1 MKKEIEI
8 KNVQAITHLKFE
20 IPEGGGVVLLRGKNG
35 CGKSTALQAISE
47 AAGGKRTGLTAK
59 DGTKF
64 GTIEAPGVRLRVARS
79 TTKTGELEFDS
90 IEGRFPLADL
100 VDPGFKDAEACDRTR
115 TKALIQ
121 LTGVEPNLELFR
133 EIEGFDEASK
143 KVCISSEDVLG
154 MAAALKLEVEKL
166 ARSAEES
173 ATDATARSKVLWEQ
187 SEGLDSTIERDGDR
201 LRDASEQA
209 IRDLADVQRTA
220 QLREEQRK
228 QWLACK
234 SELDSMVSDI
244 KPIKE
249 LEQSAAYW
257 ETRIRE
263 IQEEME
269 AAKQQLTFAQGN
281 LKSTQQE
288 MKHTQQVEKSQ
299 RELRAVVDAGEP
311 MLIDDRHINEKSVA
325 VETARHNEQAGEV
338 QRKKHIDR
346 AAAIKFANI
355 SAGHA
360 HWGERYRTG
369 AARIDEILSE
379 QINKL
384 GVELTVMNGR
394 LFYDTSRGPTLYH
407 ELSDGERWRIAL
419 DIAID
424 VAGANGLLS
433 IPQKS
438 WEALDP
444 ANQLSI
450 HEHCKRRG
458 AVIVTAAAADG
469 ELRAELFKGV

>member
-8 KNVQAITHLKFE
+8 NNVQAITHLKFE

-47 AAGGKRTGLTAK
+47 AAGGKKTGLTAK

-79 TTKTGELEFDS
+79 TTKTGELEFES

-100 VDPGFKDAEACDRTR
+100 VDPGFKDPEACDRTR

-121 LTGVEPNLELFR
+121 LAGVEPSLELFR
-133 EIEGFDEASK
+133 EIEGFSEASNN
-143 KVCISSEDVLG
+143 ISASPEDVLG
-154 MAAALKLEVEKL
+154 MAAVLKLEVEKL
-166 ARSAEES
+166 ARSAEAS
-173 ATDATARSKVLWEQ
+173 AAGATSRSKVLWDQ
-187 SEGLDSTIERDGDR
+187 SEGLDSTIERDGDK
-201 LRDASEQA
+201 LRRNSERQ
-209 IRDLADVQRTA
+209 IRILAEAERTQKERQNQRAQWIESTA
-220 QLREEQRK
+220 QLLTLETASESLDDATSAEQNSQRHAEEKR
-228 QWLACK
+228 A
-234 SELDSMVSDI
+234 ELQ
-244 KPIKE
+244 E
-249 LEQSAAYW
+249 LQQEVAIANEQHRQSA
-257 ETRIRE
+257 IRLE
-263 IQEEME
+263 SV
-269 AAKQQLTFAQGN
+269 K
-281 LKSTQQE
+281 
-288 MKHTQQVEKSQ
+288 KSQ
-299 RELRAVVDAGEP
+299 AARDRLRESVKSGEP
-311 MLIDDRHINEKSVA
+311 ILIPDSEIESLKKA
-325 VETARHNEQAGEV
+325 VEVARSNESAGEV

-346 AAAIKFANI
+346 AAAIKFADI

-360 HWGERYRTG
+360 DWGKRYRTG
-369 AARIDEILSE
+369 ATRIDGILSE
-379 QINKL
+379 QINRL

-394 LFYDTSRGPTLYH
+394 LFYDTNRGPTLYH

>member
-8 KNVQAITHLKFE
+8 NNVQAITHLKFE

-47 AAGGKRTGLTAK
+47 AAGGKKTGLTAR
-59 DGTKF
+59 DGTKV

-79 TTKTGELEFDS
+79 TIKTGELEFDS

-100 VDPGFKDAEACDRTR
+100 VDPGFKDPEACDRTR

-121 LTGVEPNLELFR
+121 LTGVEPNLDLFQ
-133 EIEGFDEASK
+133 EIEGFSEASK
-143 KVCISSEDVLG
+143 NISASPEDGLG

-173 ATDATARSKVLWEQ
+173 AADATSRSKVLWEQ
-187 SEGLDSTIERDGDR
+187 SEGLDSTIERDGER

-209 IRDLADVQRTA
+209 IRDLAEVKRTA

-234 SELDSMVSDI
+234 SQLDKMATSTLSI
-244 KPIKE
+244 ESIEGKINW
-249 LEQSAAYW
+249 W
-257 ETRIRE
+257 ETRARE
-263 IQEEME
+263 TQDEIETLKTKL
-269 AAKQQLTFAQGN
+269 ADSKSNLTLWQN
-281 LKSTQQE
+281 E
-288 MKHTQQVEKSQ
+288 MKHAQQVEKSQ

-311 MLIDDRHINEKSVA
+311 MLIHGRYINEKFVA

-346 AAAIKFANI
+346 ATAIRFADD
-355 SAGHA
+355 ATRHA
-360 HWGERYRTG
+360 DWGKQYRAG
-369 AARIDEILSE
+369 AARIDGILSE

-384 GVELTVMNGR
+384 GVDLAVMDGR
-394 LFYDTSRGPTLYH
+394 LYYDTSRGPTLYH

-444 ANQLSI
+444 ANQLAI

>member
-1 MKKEIEI
+1 MKQIEI
-8 KNVQAITHLKFE
+8 NNVQAITHLKIE

-47 AAGGKRTGLTAK
+47 AAGGKRTGLTAR
-59 DGTKF
+59 DGTKV

-100 VDPGFKDAEACDRTR
+100 VDPGFKDPEACDRTR
-115 TKALIQ
+115 AKALIV
-121 LTGVEPNLELFR
+121 LAGVEPNLELFQ
-133 EIEGFDEASK
+133 EIEGFSEASQN
-143 KVCISSEDVLG
+143 ISASPEDVLG

-166 ARSAEES
+166 ARSAEE
-173 ATDATARSKVLWEQ
+173 AAADATSRSKVLWEQ
-187 SEGLDSTIERDGDR
+187 SEGLDSTIERDGER

-209 IRDLADVQRTA
+209 IRDLADVKRTA
-220 QLREEQRK
+220 KLREEQRK
-228 QWLACK
+228 QWVECK
-234 SELDSMVSDI
+234 SKLDQMVTDA

-249 LEQSAAYW
+249 LEMTAQYW

-263 IQEEME
+263 IQEELE
-269 AAKQQLTFAQGN
+269 ENKKLLTFAQEN
-281 LKSTQQE
+281 QKLTQQE
-288 MKHTQQVEKSQ
+288 LRHTQQVEQRQ
-299 RELRAVVDAGEP
+299 RELRFAVDAGEP
-311 MLIDDRHINEKSVA
+311 MLIHDRYINEKVVA

-346 AAAIKFANI
+346 AAAIKFADIATGN
-355 SAGHA
+355 AD
-360 HWGERYRTG
+360 WGKQYRTG
-369 AARIDEILSE
+369 AARIDGILSE

-384 GVELTVMNGR
+384 GVDLAVMDGR
-394 LFYDTSRGPTLYH
+394 LYYDTSRGPTLYH

-444 ANQLSI
+444 ANQLAI
-450 HEHCKRRG
+450 HEHCRRRG

>member
-8 KNVQAITHLKFE
+8 NNVQAITHLKFE

-47 AAGGKRTGLTAK
+47 AAGGKKAGLTAK

-100 VDPGFKDAEACDRTR
+100 VDPGFKDPEACDRTR

-121 LTGVEPNLELFR
+121 LAGVEPNLELFR
-133 EIEGFDEASK
+133 EIEGFSEASK
-143 KVCISSEDVLG
+143 NVCISSEDVLG

-166 ARSAEES
+166 ARSEEES
-173 ATDATARSKVLWEQ
+173 AADAISRSKVLWEQ
-187 SEGLDSTIERDGDR
+187 SEGLDSTVERDGDK
-201 LRDASEQA
+201 LRQDSERQIRILADAERTQKERQNQRAQWIESTSQLLTLEAASESLDDAILAEQNSQRYAQEKQA
-209 IRDLADVQRTA
+209 ELQKLHQEVAIAN
-220 QLREEQRK
+220 EQHR
-228 QWLACK
+228 
-234 SELDSMVSDI
+234 
-244 KPIKE
+244 
-249 LEQSAAYW
+249 QSAARL
-257 ETRIRE
+257 ESV
-263 IQEEME
+263 
-269 AAKQQLTFAQGN
+269 K
-281 LKSTQQE
+281 
-288 MKHTQQVEKSQ
+288 KSQ
-299 RELRAVVDAGEP
+299 AARDRLRESVKSGEPILIPGSEIDGLRKSVEVARSNESAGE
-311 MLIDDRHINEKSVA
+311 A
-325 VETARHNEQAGEV
+325 

-346 AAAIKFANI
+346 AAAIKFADI

-360 HWGERYRTG
+360 DWGKQYRTG
-369 AARIDEILSE
+369 AARIDGILSE

-384 GVELTVMNGR
+384 GVDLAVMDGR
-394 LFYDTSRGPTLYH
+394 LYYDTSRGPTIYH

-458 AVIVTAAAADG
+458 AAIVTAAAADG
-469 ELRAELFKGV
+469 ELRAELFEGV

>member
-8 KNVQAITHLKFE
+8 NNVQAITHLKFE

-47 AAGGKRTGLTAK
+47 AAGGKKTGLTAK

-121 LTGVEPNLELFR
+121 LTGVEPNLELFQ
-133 EIEGFDEASK
+133 EIEGFAEASK
-143 KVCISSEDVLG
+143 NVSTSSEDVLG

-166 ARSAEES
+166 ARSEEES
-173 ATDATARSKVLWEQ
+173 AADAISRSKVLWEQ
-187 SEGLDSTIERDGDR
+187 SEGLDSTVERDGDKLRQDSERQIRILADAERTQKERQNQRAQWIESTSQLSTLEAASESLEDAMASTKNAASFYQEKKDQLQKLEQELAIANEQHRQSVMRLESVKKSQAARDR
-201 LRDASEQA
+201 LRES
-209 IRDLADVQRTA
+209 VN
-220 QLREEQRK
+220 
-228 QWLACK
+228 
-234 SELDSMVSDI
+234 S
-244 KPIKE
+244 
-249 LEQSAAYW
+249 
-257 ETRIRE
+257 
-263 IQEEME
+263 
-269 AAKQQLTFAQGN
+269 
-281 LKSTQQE
+281 
-288 MKHTQQVEKSQ
+288 
-299 RELRAVVDAGEP
+299 GEP
-311 MLIDDRHINEKSVA
+311 ILIPDSEIDGLRKSVE
-325 VETARHNEQAGEV
+325 VARSNESAGEV

-346 AAAIKFANI
+346 AAAIKFADI

-360 HWGERYRTG
+360 DWGKQYRTG
-369 AARIDEILSE
+369 AARIDGILSE

-384 GVELTVMNGR
+384 GVDLAVMDGR
-394 LFYDTSRGPTLYH
+394 LYYDTSRGPTLYH

-444 ANQLSI
+444 ANQLAI
-450 HEHCKRRG
+450 HEHCRHRG

-469 ELRAELFKGV
+469 ELRAELFEGA

>member
-8 KNVQAITHLKFE
+8 NNVQAITHLNFA

-47 AAGGKRTGLTAK
+47 AAGGKKTGLKAK

-64 GTIEAPGVRLRVARS
+64 GTIEAPGVRLRVGKS
-79 TTKTGELEFDS
+79 TAKTGELEFDS

-100 VDPGFKDAEACDRTR
+100 VDPGFRDAEACDRTR

-133 EIEGFDEASK
+133 EIEGFSEASK
-143 KVCISSEDVLG
+143 NISASPEDVLG

-173 ATDATARSKVLWEQ
+173 AADATSRSKVLWEQ
-187 SEGLDSTIERDGDR
+187 SEGLDSTIERDGER

-209 IRDLADVQRTA
+209 IRDLADVKRTA
-220 QLREEQRK
+220 QLRREQRK

-234 SELDSMVSDI
+234 GQLDQMVTYT
-244 KPIKE
+244 KPID
-249 LEQSAAYW
+249 L
-257 ETRIRE
+257 I
-263 IQEEME
+263 EEMISYCTSMTNDVLRRIE
-269 AAKQQLTFAQGN
+269 ELKTELSESQSN
-281 LKSTQQE
+281 LRSWQQE
-288 MKHTQQVEKSQ
+288 LKHTQQVDKSQ

-311 MLIDDRHINEKSVA
+311 MLIDDTCINKKFVA

-346 AAAIKFANI
+346 AAAIKFADI

-360 HWGERYRTG
+360 DWGKQYRTG
-369 AARIDEILSE
+369 AARIDGILSE

-384 GVELTVMNGR
+384 GVDLAVMDGR
-394 LFYDTSRGPTLYH
+394 LYYDTSRGPTLYH
-407 ELSDGERWRIAL
+407 ELSDGERWRIAI

-444 ANQLSI
+444 ANQLAI

-469 ELRAELFKGV
+469 GLRAELFEGA